1 MNKYNVV
8 YSTLTFNIK
17 RLKEKLYRN
26 QQKVR
31 QTRAGTSHDPNDVI
45 FIAFFSETVGGAY
58 VFPHTL
64 TEKGDSQSTALKENK
79 RSSHGHSRAPT
90 EKQSKR
96 GENEYSYV

>member
-1 MNKYNVV
+1 
-8 YSTLTFNIK
+8 
-17 RLKEKLYRN
+17 
-26 QQKVR
+26 
-31 QTRAGTSHDPNDVI
+31 
-45 FIAFFSETVGGAY
+45 VGGAY